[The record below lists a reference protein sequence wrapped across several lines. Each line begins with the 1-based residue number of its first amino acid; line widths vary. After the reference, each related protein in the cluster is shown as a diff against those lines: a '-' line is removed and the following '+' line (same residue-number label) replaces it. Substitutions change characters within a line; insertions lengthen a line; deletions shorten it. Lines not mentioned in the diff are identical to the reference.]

1 MVLSPTA
8 TFSLPIP
15 PDSFVGRGSE
25 LDTLHR
31 MLASGVRLITLT
43 GPGGVGKTRLAL
55 EVCAREAIFYPHGIC
70 FVTLEA
76 ISDAEYVLPEIA
88 RGLSVEL
95 SGTAPP
101 LEDLVS
107 ALTGKRLLL
116 CIDNWEHLIEAAV
129 QIIPLL
135 TACPDL
141 QIIATSREALRL
153 RGEQVFPV
161 EPLLL
166 PSPGSSFKPEAA
178 AEAQA
183 VQLFVERARAVRP
196 GFELD
201 RRNAPAVVEIC
212 SLLDGLPLAVELA
225 AALLRLFSPQALL
238 ARVTRGANF
247 ARLSGTIDLLAG
259 GPRDLP
265 ARQQTLRQTLD
276 WSYSLLDGEEQRVF
290 RRLAVFAGGCDLA
303 AAKAVCAPESGAS
316 RPLLDLLL
324 ALADNSLLRVSQIDG
339 EPRFKMLKVIQEYAA
354 QGLESRDE
362 ATDAYRRHARH
373 FLRLAER
380 AAPELKGHDHAR
392 WFRRL
397 DQEQDNFRVVLAKI
411 RHTDDDL
418 QAARLAAEL
427 AYFWYVRGYTREGS
441 RVLEGILSGATDQ
454 LETQLH
460 IRLLHGA
467 GMMSICQGEYLVA
480 KSHYELKLDLARR
493 IEDWEGVQRALSNLG
508 IIADTL
514 GEFEASRAYYQ
525 QALNLA
531 RRLEKTA
538 SHATIL
544 IKLGVMAY
552 AQGEPAEAEVFFR
565 QSLLLKES
573 VGDPN
578 GIAIAAGFLGRLASY
593 RGDYDAAK
601 PFLERALAVAE
612 GVGDTRTVAHVLNEL
627 GIVAGRQGAARVA
640 ALHFR
645 RSLNVAR
652 ELAEKATLL
661 EIMRS
666 FAEFECKYGSPARAA
681 QLWGF
686 EEKERVEMGIVIS
699 LAHVNYH
706 RGIVEEIRR
715 NLGAEAMAHLLSVGR
730 RMDFTEAVAFALA
743 SPALAEQSPEP
754 TQPRSVPP
762 AVAGGL
768 TQREREVLRL
778 VAQGMSDG
786 QVAGA
791 LIISPRTI
799 NAHLTSIYSKLGVNS
814 RVAATRF
821 AIENKLVD

>member
-1 MVLSPTA
+1 
-8 TFSLPIP
+8 
-15 PDSFVGRGSE
+15 
-25 LDTLHR
+25 

-55 EVCAREAIFYPHGIC
+55 EVCARQAPSFPDGAA
-70 FVTLEA
+70 FTTLEA
-76 ISDAEYVLPEIA
+76 LAAPEHVLPEIA
-88 RGLSVEL
+88 RALAIEL
-95 SGTAPP
+95 SGSR
-101 LEDLVS
+101 S
-107 ALTGKRLLL
+107 ALEELVDALAGKRLLL
-116 CIDNWEHLIEAAV
+116 GIDNWEHLVEAGI
-129 QIIPLL
+129 QIVPLL
-135 TACPDL
+135 EACPHL
-141 QIIATSREALRL
+141 QVISTSREALRL
-153 RGEQVFPV
+153 RGERVVVV
-161 EPLLL
+161 EPLRL
-166 PSPGSSFKPEAA
+166 PAPGATTDVAA
-178 AEAQA
+178 APA
-183 VQLFVERARAVRP
+183 VQLFVERARAVQP
-196 GFELD
+196 DFELD
-201 RRNAPAVVEIC
+201 ERNAPAVVKIC

-238 ARVTRGANF
+238 ARVTRNAHFAGLAGA
-247 ARLSGTIDLLAG
+247 IDLLAG

-276 WSYSLLDGEEQRVF
+276 WSYGLLDGEEQRVF

-303 AAKAVCAPESGAS
+303 AAKAVCGPESGAG

-324 ALADNSLLRVSQIDG
+324 ALADNSLVRVSQIDG
-339 EPRFKMLKVIQEYAA
+339 EPRFGMLKVIQEYAA
-354 QGLESRDE
+354 QKLESQDE
-362 ATDAYRRHARH
+362 ATDAYQQHARH

-380 AAPELKGHDHAR
+380 AAAELKGHDHAR

-397 DQEQDNFRVVLAKI
+397 DQEQDNFRVVLAKSG
-411 RHTDDDL
+411 HTDDDW

-427 AYFWYVRGYTREGS
+427 SYFWYVRGYTGEGA
-441 RVLEGILSGATDQ
+441 RVLEGILSGATEQ

-467 GMMSICQGEYLVA
+467 GMMAICQSEYLVA
-480 KSHYELKLDLARR
+480 KSHYELKLELARR
-493 IEDWEGVQRALSNLG
+493 IEDWEGVQRALANLG
-508 IIADTL
+508 IITDTL
-514 GEFEASRAYYQ
+514 GEFEASRAYCQ
-525 QALNLA
+525 QALDLA

-538 SHATIL
+538 SHATFL
-544 IKLGVMAY
+544 IKLGLIAY
-552 AQGEPAEAEVFFR
+552 AQGEQAEAEAFFR

-578 GIAIAAGFLGRLASY
+578 GIAIAVGFLGRLASY

-601 PFLERALAVAE
+601 PFLERALAIAVE
-612 GVGDTRTVAHVLNEL
+612 VRDTRTVACVLYEL

-661 EIMRS
+661 EILRS

-686 EEKERVEMGIVIS
+686 EEKERVEMGIAIS
-699 LAHVNYH
+699 PALVNNH
-706 RGIVEEIRR
+706 RRIVEEICH
-715 NLGAEAMAHLLSVGR
+715 NLGAEAMAHLLCVGR

-743 SPALAEQSPEP
+743 SPALAEESAEP
-754 TQPRSVPP
+754 TQPRSSPP

-778 VAQGMSDG
+778 VAQGLSDM
-786 QVAGA
+786 QVAEA
-791 LIISPRTI
+791 LVVSPRTV

-821 AIENKLVD
+821 AIENKLVE